1 MKGGVPANMSM
12 QNELQFNT
20 MIPKSI
26 PPDQQ
31 RMMQDSLNKIDDLLK
46 KECIFCGP
54 VLIDMIDNDIDQ
66 DDDKPK
72 SAFNDHSNDDEWAI
86 R

>member
-1 MKGGVPANMSM
+1 MSM

-20 MIPKSI
+20 MIPKTI

-31 RMMQDSLNKIDDLLK
+31 RMMQDCLNQIDDLLK
-46 KECIFCGP
+46 RECIFCGP

-66 DDDKPK
+66 DEDMPK
-72 SAFNDHSNDDEWAI
+72 SAFNDHLENDDWAI
-86 R
+86 I